1 MKWRI
6 RNIICLLLGIIA
18 VSASAQVPPDED
30 AFEVSPQYYTVRFEN
45 DQVRVLEYRL
55 PPGEKEAMHSHPPG
69 VVHYLSDT
77 TFLTTLP
84 DGTVSEGS
92 VKKGDVQWRE
102 FTRHAAENIGTT
114 EAHILAIELKTATR
128 ENGADRQFEWPLYPR
143 KQPLG

>member
-1 MKWRI
+1 MLGEIMNRRTPNMI
-6 RNIICLLLGIIA
+6 YLLLGIIA

-30 AFEVSPQYYTVRFEN
+30 PVNISPQYYTVRFEN

-55 PPGEKEAMHSHPPG
+55 RPGEKEAMHSHPAG
-69 VVHYLSDT
+69 VVHYLSDA

-114 EAHILAIELKTATR
+114 EALAFAIELKNAAGEKDT
-128 ENGADRQFEWPLYPR
+128 N
-143 KQPLG
+143 